1 MSALYTVFIYPLE
14 LFFEIVFTIANRI
27 VGNPGWA
34 IIILSLVVNFL
45 VLPLY
50 NRADEVQRQERELEK
65 SLESGIARIKK
76 AFKGDERMMML
87 QAYYRENNYSPVF
100 IMKSSVSLL
109 LQIPFFMAAYNFLS
123 HLLLLRGAAFGPIAD
138 LGSPDHLCEV
148 MGISIN
154 VLPVIMTLINV
165 VSGYIYTKGMPL
177 KSKIQL
183 YGMALLFLVLLYNSP
198 SGLAFYWTLNNVFSL
213 FKNALYK
220 LKKPG
225 FVFSVFCAF
234 TGIVMAVYINTL
246 YDTPFPTR
254 RLRLTILALA
264 LLVPLLI
271 HFMREK
277 GFFGK
282 FRKIG
287 LGEYSKSHRNI
298 FILSGSFLTV
308 LTGAMIP
315 ASVVKVSPTEFM
327 DIMNL
332 RSPNTFVIHSL
343 LIAAGFFVVWGGVFF
358 SLAGKSS
365 RVIMSYI
372 WWALCPASAVTYLF
386 FGTDLGEISVNFV
399 FYEPLSFA
407 FPQKVINLLVIAAV
421 FVVMFIL
428 FRCSSRVTEGI
439 AIILVIVAV
448 VMSGSY
454 MMTIDRSYRELLSR
468 RNLEIPQIP
477 LSSTGQNVM
486 VLMLDRAPGFM
497 APIIFNEL
505 PELQEQFDGFTV
517 YPNTLSFGNHTKFG
531 APALFGGYDYTT
543 SAICADDTRTLRQK
557 HDEALAVMPAIFSN
571 EGFEVTL
578 LDPPYAGY
586 LDDPDLGI
594 FEELGLT
601 DIHAYH
607 ALGVIEEGFYN
618 FNAIQEKLWERNYF
632 CYSLFKISPLFVQET
647 VYNNGL
653 YNEADVGMSYE
664 WELTIPQVSFGNS
677 SSWGVLEEFMESY
690 EVLTKLSDIT
700 VIEDDVPGTFM
711 YMDNDATH
719 FAMLLQAPEYIPAQS
734 VDNTE
739 YDAAHRDRF
748 EDGVNG
754 YALNMDQFSAMQF
767 YTSNAG
773 AYIQLGQY
781 FDYLR
786 EQGVWDNT
794 RIIIVAD
801 HGIMYRDCDLF
812 YGQLRMGMMGID
824 AYNPILMVKD
834 FGSTG
839 FEISDEFMT
848 NADVPYLAV
857 NGIVEDPVNPFTGN
871 PITMEGMHNMPMYVI
886 NSEDWNVNSTDTIAG
901 ADALRFCESDWYRF
915 DGTQVIDTEAWEFD
929 GIR

>member
-1 MSALYTVFIYPLE
+1 MSALYTVLIYPLE

-50 NRADEVQRQERELEK
+50 NRADEVQKQERELEQ
-65 SLESGIARIKK
+65 SLEAGIARVKK

-100 IMKSSVSLL
+100 ILRSSVSLL

-123 HLLLLRGAAFGPIAD
+123 HLLLLRGAAFGPIND
-138 LGSPDHLCEV
+138 LGSPDSLMHL
-148 MGISIN
+148 MGANIN
-154 VLPVIMTLINV
+154 ILPIIMTVINI
-165 VSGYIYTKGMPL
+165 VSGYIYTRGMPL

-213 FKNALYK
+213 VKNALYK
-220 LKKPG
+220 LKRPG
-225 FVFSVFCAF
+225 FVFSIICAVTGVFAALY
-234 TGIVMAVYINTL
+234 VNTF
-246 YDTPFPTR
+246 YQTPYGSR
-254 RLRLTILALA
+254 KVRLTVLALA
-264 LLVPLLI
+264 LIIPLII
-271 HFMREK
+271 HFIK
-277 GFFGK
+277 QK
-282 FRKIG
+282 KIIAVPAS
-287 LGEYSKSHRNI
+287 LRFPEYSGTHRNI
-298 FILSGSFLTV
+298 FLLSGLFLTA

-315 ASVVKVSPTEFM
+315 ASVVKVSPSEFM

-332 RSPNTFVIHSL
+332 RSPNYFVVHSV
-343 LIAAGFFVVWGGVFF
+343 LIAAGFFVIWGGVFY
-358 SLAGKSS
+358 SLAGKKS
-365 RVIMSYI
+365 RVIISYI
-372 WWALCPASAVTYLF
+372 WCALCPSFLITYLF

-399 FYEPLSFA
+399 YYQPLYFSISS
-407 FPQKVINLLVIAAV
+407 KLINLVVLAIV
-421 FVVMFIL
+421 FIVMFFM
-428 FRCSSRVTEGI
+428 FRKLPKITEGI
-439 AIILVIVAV
+439 SIIFVIVSC

-454 MMTIDRSYRELLSR
+454 MMTINKSYHEMLLKR
-468 RNLEIPQIP
+468 DIEIPQIP

-497 APIIFNEL
+497 APIIFNEI
-505 PELQEQFDGFTV
+505 PQLQEQFDGFTV

-531 APALFGGYDYTT
+531 APALFGGYDYT
-543 SAICADDTRTLRQK
+543 SQAICEDDTRTLRQK
-557 HDEALAVMPAIFSN
+557 HDEALAVMPAIFSE
-571 EGFEVTL
+571 EGFEVTV

-586 LDDPDLGI
+586 LDDPDLDI
-594 FEELGLT
+594 FEQLGLSG
-601 DIHAYH
+601 IHAYH
-607 ALGVIEEGFYN
+607 AQGVVAQDFFN
-618 FNAIQEKLWERNYF
+618 FNMIQEKLWERNYF
-632 CYSLFKISPLFVQET
+632 CYSLFKVSPLLVQES

-664 WELTIPQVSFGNS
+664 WELTIPQVSFGPS
-677 SSWGVLEEFMESY
+677 SSWGVIGEFMQSY
-690 EVLTKLSDIT
+690 DVLTQLSDIT

-711 YMDNDATH
+711 YLDNDATH
-719 FAMLLQAPEYIPAQS
+719 FVMLLQAPDYVPAQS

-739 YDAAHRDRF
+739 YDAAHADRF
-748 EDGVNG
+748 SEGVNG
-754 YALNMDQFSAMQF
+754 YALNMDQYSAMEH

-773 AYIQLGQY
+773 AYLQLGRY

-786 EQGVWDNT
+786 QQGVWDNT

-801 HGIMYRDCDLF
+801 HGIMYRDCDMF

-824 AYNPILMVKD
+824 AYNPVLMVKD
-834 FGSTG
+834 FGATG

-848 NADVPYLAV
+848 NADVPYLAA
-857 NGIVEDPVNPFTGN
+857 NGIIENPVNPFTGN

-886 NSEDWNVNSTDTIAG
+886 NSEDWNVNSSDTLAG
-901 ADALRFCESDWYRF
+901 ADALRFCESEWYRF